1 MQATVTVPKS
11 QFQVCYHIFQYA
23 TTQNVMHDLFYL
35 QNKSTSLEASER
47 GLKEKERVRTAMKY
61 IYYIQSMTA
70 HHQCAICEEAKTNK

>member
-23 TTQNVMHDLFYL
+23 TTQNVMNDLLYS
-35 QNKSTSLEASER
+35 QNKSASLEASES
-47 GLKEKERVRTAMKY
+47 EVTAMKY